1 MYLRSDDPQPFCQ
14 VRCGV
19 TVDKRRAALAS
30 AIESLS
36 LAGAAEPQDPR
47 PPELRALALA
57 MAGDLCAAES
67 ALAGARRLRTSGSGS
82 FADGLAALLHA
93 AAGRSQ
99 SALRVA
105 ELLRA
110 RAPAEATWLLLL
122 CGKLELEVGGG
133 GCARTRRLFR
143 RRVCQLRRS
152 TAGSACRGGGGPGP
166 DPFSGPRECTDCSA
180 SRNRRVTSAHRAS
193 RRLQACCPRA
203 PSRWRW
209 PPRRT
214 NSKLGLPSPTLTSAD
229 RCLVS
234 SSSSIHPAA
243 PSWRRA
249 TDTQNV
255 QSMPPQRHPWRSACN
270 LSTPTCSFISA

>member
-1 MYLRSDDPQPFCQ
+1 MYLRSNDPLPFCQ

-122 CGKLELEVGGG
+122 CGKLELAVGGG
-133 GCARTRRLFR
+133 AAPALVDFFDAVCASSAVPPRALRAVVEEAQVLTLSRDRANARTAAHRGIAGSRARTGPAGAYRRVVLAHPRDGAGLRDAPIRNLDCHHRRL
-143 RRVCQLRRS
+143 
-152 TAGSACRGGGGPGP
+152 
-166 DPFSGPRECTDCSA
+166 
-180 SRNRRVTSAHRAS
+180 
-193 RRLQACCPRA
+193 
-203 PSRWRW
+203 
-209 PPRRT
+209 PPRID
-214 NSKLGLPSPTLTSAD
+214 A
-229 RCLVS
+229 
-234 SSSSIHPAA
+234 
-243 PSWRRA
+243 W
-249 TDTQNV
+249 
-255 QSMPPQRHPWRSACN
+255 
-270 LSTPTCSFISA
+270 

>member
-67 ALAGARRLRTSGSGS
+67 ALAGARRL
-82 FADGLAALLHA
+82 LHA

-133 GCARTRRLFR
+133 AAPALVDFFDAVCASSAVPPRALRAVVEEAQVLTLSRDRANARTAAHRGIAGSRARTGPAGAYRRVVLAHPRDGAGLRDAPIRNLDCHHRRL
-143 RRVCQLRRS
+143 
-152 TAGSACRGGGGPGP
+152 
-166 DPFSGPRECTDCSA
+166 
-180 SRNRRVTSAHRAS
+180 
-193 RRLQACCPRA
+193 
-203 PSRWRW
+203 
-209 PPRRT
+209 PPRID
-214 NSKLGLPSPTLTSAD
+214 A
-229 RCLVS
+229 
-234 SSSSIHPAA
+234 
-243 PSWRRA
+243 W
-249 TDTQNV
+249 
-255 QSMPPQRHPWRSACN
+255 
-270 LSTPTCSFISA
+270 